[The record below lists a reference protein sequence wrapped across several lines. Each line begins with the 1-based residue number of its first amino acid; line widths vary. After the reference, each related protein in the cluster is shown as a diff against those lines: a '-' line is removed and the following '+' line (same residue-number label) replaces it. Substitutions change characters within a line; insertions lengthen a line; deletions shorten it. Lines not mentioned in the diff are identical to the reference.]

1 MEARQKKYRVIFFG
15 ASEFAVPALERL
27 ARDGRFDVALVVT
40 QPDRPTGRTQMVKA
54 PPVKVAA
61 LKLDIPTAD
70 VSIFLDREKVMQR
83 PDVAVIASYGK
94 IISQS
99 IIDFPLQ
106 GTLNV
111 HPSLLPKYRG
121 PSPIQTAIANGDAE
135 TGVTIMQVDAEMDHG
150 PILAQRRVPVG
161 PSDSTPALTAKLAE
175 VGAELFVE
183 TLIPYL
189 EGRARP
195 IEQDHARATYTKLL
209 ERDDGR
215 VDAAMSP
222 AEIERRFR
230 AYQPWPG
237 IWTEYKDGKRKVRVK
252 IIEMRGLRITQVQ
265 PEGKRKMTYEE
276 FARGYPRGL
285 EIQGRADG

>member
-15 ASEFAVPALERL
+15 TSEFAVPILERL
-27 ARDGRFDVALVVT
+27 ARDGRLDVALVVT
-40 QPDRPTGRTQMVKA
+40 QPDRPTGRTQTVTA

-61 LKLDIPTAD
+61 GILDIPTAD
-70 VSIFLDREKVMQR
+70 ISIFRDREKVMQR
-83 PDVAVIASYGK
+83 PDVAVIAAYGR
-94 IISQS
+94 IIKQD
-99 IIDFPLQ
+99 IIDLPLH
-106 GTLNV
+106 GTVNV
-111 HPSLLPKYRG
+111 HPSLLPRYRG
-121 PSPIQTAIANGDAE
+121 PAPIQTAIANGDAE

-161 PSDSTPALTAKLAE
+161 PSDSSPALTAKLAE
-175 VGAELFVE
+175 VGAELLVE

-189 EGRARP
+189 EGRAHP

-237 IWTEYKDGKRKVRVK
+237 IWTEYRDGKRTVRVK
-252 IIEMRGLRITQVQ
+252 IIGMDNTLFTRVQ
-265 PEGKRKMTYEE
+265 PEGKREMTYAE
-276 FARGYPRGL
+276 FLRGYPRGL
-285 EIQGRADG
+285 EIQARADG